1 MANEL
6 QDKVVIVTGAG
17 SGIGKATALVL
28 ARMGAKLVLA
38 DIDGETVAETARA
51 IGDRARALT
60 CDVTRETDVAAMVD
74 LAMTHWGRLDG
85 ALNNVGRG
93 GLRKRIAE
101 LTLEEWRGV
110 QDVTINGT
118 FLCLRHQIPAMISS
132 GGGSIVLTSS
142 NGGRAGLP
150 LMASYGAA
158 KAGVNSLA
166 QTAAIE
172 YAPENIRVNAVCPG
186 LILTEGLQKMLD
198 AGISIDTDDGFPRPF
213 TPANRMGK
221 PSEVAEMVAWLIS
234 PLASYVTGQI
244 ISVDGGSHATQ

>member
-1 MANEL
+1 M
-6 QDKVVIVTGAG
+6 
-17 SGIGKATALVL
+17 SF
-28 ARMGAKLVLA
+28 
-38 DIDGETVAETARA
+38 
-51 IGDRARALT
+51 
-60 CDVTRETDVAAMVD
+60 
-74 LAMTHWGRLDG
+74 
-85 ALNNVGRG
+85 
-93 GLRKRIAE
+93 
-101 LTLEEWRGV
+101 EEWRMV
-110 QDVTINGT
+110 QTLTLDSM
-118 FLCLRHQIPAMISS
+118 FLCLRHQIPAMIRS

-150 LMASYGAA
+150 TMASYGAA

-186 LILTEGLQKMLD
+186 LILTEGLQAMLD
-198 AGISIDTDDGFPRPF
+198 AGISFDMDDGFPRPF

-244 ISVDGGSHATQ
+244 ISVDGGTHATQ